1 MWFGLYAA
9 VVLCPLIFAV
19 IGVAE
24 GNRGFWREFAVAI
37 GFVGLSM
44 MGMQLVLVARI
55 KTVAAPFGEDA
66 LVVFHRYMGYVG
78 TVLVLAHPVILIAF
92 VDPSY
97 IERVIPWT
105 APWAGRFGTLAILCL
120 VVVIVT
126 SAWRLRLR
134 ISYERWQAIHLV
146 ASAVAI
152 VAALTH
158 VELIDYYI
166 NQPWKRVL
174 WIAMTAAMMGI
185 FLWVRIIR
193 PLTRTRRPWIVESVV
208 PQNGGICSI
217 TFRPVGHSGFT
228 FAPGQFGWLSVNR
241 SPFALTQHPFSFSS
255 NGDDPASLQMSIK
268 ALGDFSGT
276 IADIKPGTVAYVD
289 GPHGVFTP
297 DRFPGSGIVLI
308 AGGVGISPMMS
319 MLRTL
324 AARGDRRPC
333 YLFYGVNEIDQV
345 AFRDELD
352 ELARTLD
359 LSVNYVV
366 ANPDSDWPGE
376 TGYID
381 ADILRRLLPAS
392 LTALQ
397 YFICGPG
404 ALQDAME
411 DALAALGV
419 PAQQVHTE
427 HFNFV

>member
-1 MWFGLYAA
+1 M
-9 VVLCPLIFAV
+9 
-19 IGVAE
+19 
-24 GNRGFWREFAVAI
+24 
-37 GFVGLSM
+37 SM

-228 FAPGQFGWLSVNR
+228 FAPGQFR
-241 SPFALTQHPFSFSS
+241 MALGEPVALRA
-255 NGDDPASLQMSIK
+255 DPASLLVLVERRRPGQP
-268 ALGDFSGT
+268 
-276 IADIKPGTVAYVD
+276 ADEHQGPGGLQWD
-289 GPHGVFTP
+289 
-297 DRFPGSGIVLI
+297 
-308 AGGVGISPMMS
+308 
-319 MLRTL
+319 
-324 AARGDRRPC
+324 DRRHQAGHRGLCRWTPRC
-333 YLFYGVNEIDQV
+333 LHTRTGSP
-345 AFRDELD
+345 ARASCSSPAAWGFR
-352 ELARTLD
+352 R
-359 LSVNYVV
+359 
-366 ANPDSDWPGE
+366 
-376 TGYID
+376 
-381 ADILRRLLPAS
+381 
-392 LTALQ
+392 
-397 YFICGPG
+397 
-404 ALQDAME
+404 
-411 DALAALGV
+411 
-419 PAQQVHTE
+419 
-427 HFNFV
+427 